1 MATQKPPNRNL
12 GTGNSY
18 GAGVAGNSGN
28 SLGPSHPTLSTL
40 ALLGRVL
47 IYVAIVVFVVTS
59 FLAYIETKWMK
70 AEIKS
75 EAKELRKLRRE
86 IDDLL
91 MKGKNEKA
99 VVPKPAAGTDD
110 GL

>member
-1 MATQKPPNRNL
+1 
-12 GTGNSY
+12 
-18 GAGVAGNSGN
+18 
-28 SLGPSHPTLSTL
+28 
-40 ALLGRVL
+40 
-47 IYVAIVVFVVTS
+47 
-59 FLAYIETKWMK
+59 MK

-91 MKGKNEKA
+91 MKGKNEKS
-99 VVPKPAAGTDD
+99 VVPHPADGTDN